1 MDDVG
6 EHDNMT
12 ADATKGT
19 LGIDID
25 NVISLTD
32 PAIRE
37 LFRDLCG
44 VSLEQ
49 DEIVHYQYSR
59 CGVTPEQERVALDAF
74 RERTCSE
81 LEVVP
86 SAVESL
92 RLLQGRYR
100 LVLVTSRN
108 PVIMQKTRDWLK
120 AREVPHDL
128 LVFDEVKHRTGHTFD
143 FFIEDNGDFALSLAG
158 AGITTFLFDY
168 PWNRWVDSHP
178 NIRRVSGWQEVVAEL
193 M

>member
-1 MDDVG
+1 MLSD
-6 EHDNMT
+6 E
-12 ADATKGT
+12 ARGT

-32 PAIRE
+32 PAIRG
-37 LFRDLCG
+37 LFRDLWG
-44 VSLEQ
+44 VRLDQEQ
-49 DEIVHYQYSR
+49 VVHYQYRR
-59 CGVTPEQERVALDAF
+59 CGVTVEQERAALEVF
-74 RERTCSE
+74 RERTCTE

-86 SAVESL
+86 GAIESL

-108 PVIMQKTRDWLK
+108 PVIMEKTRDWLR

-128 LVFDEVKHRTGHTFD
+128 LVFDEAKHRTGHDFD
-143 FFIEDNGDFALSLAG
+143 FFIEDNGDFAMSLAE
-158 AGITTFLFDY
+158 AGISTFLFDY
-168 PWNRWVDSHP
+168 PWNRWVEPHP
-178 NIRRVSGWQEVVAEL
+178 RIRRVPGWQEVLAEL